1 MVDFRKASFMII
13 GMGLVLITLLLVLM
27 YFKYPSMDFEIYCS
41 AVKVLDDGND
51 PYVLSNLQEK
61 MDWNMPY
68 RYAPITLPF
77 FKLLCLTSHYVSWFI
92 FLILAF
98 FIIKSSDKGFKPFLY
113 IVITFTGLIAVFKSF
128 SIGNTGVID
137 LFFFS
142 MILYFILKKNY
153 ELSAIIIGS
162 FAIFKIFPIV
172 FLGLFFFVDKSLWKR
187 IQIMLLG
194 ISTFILLHLLSLSI
208 YPKISQTYYYL
219 LFKGYPL
226 VDQIGYNNP
235 SLFSIITK
243 FFPSLNLVLYGFGI
257 VLISTILF
265 YVVYKNKLNFVS
277 SFSFGV
283 IAILLVLPELKP
295 YTFTIALIPL
305 YLLIKDKANYFWYI
319 IVACALPLLTK
330 VMYSLFK
337 VEINMIPILKYFCW
351 YYQYIFLFIIFIMLC
366 WGVCNEDKT

>member
-1 MVDFRKASFMII
+1 MADFRKLSFII
-13 GMGLVLITLLLVLM
+13 LGVGLLLITLLLVLM

-41 AVKVLDDGND
+41 AVEVLDDGND
-51 PYVLSNLQEK
+51 PYVLSNLQDK

-77 FKLLCLTSHYVSWFI
+77 FKVMCLTSHYVPWFI

-113 IVITFTGLIAVFKSF
+113 LVITFTGFVAVFKSF

-153 ELSAIIIGS
+153 EMSAIIIGFLS
-162 FAIFKIFPIV
+162 IFKIFPIV
-172 FLGLFFFVDKSLWKR
+172 FIGLFFFVNKSLWER
-187 IQIMLLG
+187 IKIMLLG

-243 FFPSLNLVLYGFGI
+243 FFSSLNLVLYGLGI
-257 VLISTILF
+257 VLISTLLF
-265 YVVYKNKLNFVS
+265 YVVYKNKLNFIS
-277 SFSFGV
+277 SFCLGV

-295 YTFTIALIPL
+295 YSFSIALIPL
-305 YLLIKDKANYFWYI
+305 YLLIKEKGNYFWYI
-319 IVACALPLLTK
+319 IVACALPLLIK

-337 VEINMIPILKYFCW
+337 AEINLIPILKYFCW
-351 YYQYIFLFIIFIMLC
+351 YNQYIFLFIIFIMLC
-366 WGVCNEDKT
+366 WGVYVENKN